1 MRKGKRLSRAD
12 GLNVLRTAYD
22 LIMEEKENFIC
33 LAIRSAGKKYGV
45 GRHASA
51 EEMIPE
57 LDLLR
62 PYDRSPGNA
71 WFPVKERKERLRILR
86 RLIAFYERDR
96 HESVID
102 RVARRIRSFFNV

>member
-12 GLNVLRTAYD
+12 GLNVLREAYD
-22 LIMEEKENFIC
+22 LIMEKKENFIC
-33 LAIRSAGKKYGV
+33 LAIKSAGKKYGF

-62 PYDRSPGNA
+62 PYGKSPGNA
-71 WFPVKERKERLRILR
+71 WFPVKEREERLRILR
-86 RLIAFYERDR
+86 RLIIFYERNR
-96 HESVID
+96 HDGIADGVIGK
-102 RVARRIRSFFNV
+102 IRSFFNI